1 MSLIN
6 IFTHMN
12 IQTVQQHANL
22 FSSSMYKFN
31 TDTNKKSVNFRTIA
45 KRRTLKTISKYSS
58 NTNTRPNTV
67 IASPQFAERLNGRLA
82 MIGYVAGIGN
92 QYITDMSFSDQLIT
106 NLPFVVL
113 LSSVLGFAT
122 LKTRNVDLI
131 EERPFTFNIELLN
144 GRMAMLGLLFK
155 FMYENLN

>member
-1 MSLIN
+1 
-6 IFTHMN
+6 MN

-22 FSSSMYKFN
+22 FSSSMHQF
-31 TDTNKKSVNFRTIA
+31 DTNKKSVNFRTIA
-45 KRRTLKTISKYSS
+45 KRRTPKTISKYSNS
-58 NTNTRPNTV
+58 DTRDTRPNTV
-67 IASPQFAERLNGRLA
+67 IASRPQFAERLNGRLA

-92 QYITDMSFSDQLIT
+92 QYITHTSFSDQLST

-144 GRMAMLGLLFK
+144 GRMAMMGLLFK